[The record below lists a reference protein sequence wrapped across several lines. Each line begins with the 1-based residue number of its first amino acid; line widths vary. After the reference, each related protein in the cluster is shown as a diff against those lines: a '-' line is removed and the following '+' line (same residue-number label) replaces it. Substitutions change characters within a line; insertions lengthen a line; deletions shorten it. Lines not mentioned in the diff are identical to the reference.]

1 MPTWILIVIV
11 AQFLY
16 AIAAIIDK
24 FIITSKKVS
33 KPFIYAFFVTLL
45 SVIPILLFAL
55 GTFNISFFGFILPTL
70 ENVSRPTLSLISM
83 TLVSAFAGFNALVS
97 LYSALRE
104 ADASDVIPVIGSVSA
119 VGTLLLSYLVLD
131 DVLTDNFL
139 IALGFFL
146 VGTVLI
152 SRLRFN
158 KKVLML
164 TLHAGLLFALKAT
177 VVKKMFVD
185 TNFDQAFF
193 WSRIGIIIFIV
204 SLLLVPRYLG
214 KITVNTK
221 KTKTSGGIWV
231 VGNAILGGLAAYI
244 TLKAIDLGNVTI
256 VQALGG
262 LQFVFLILISFFF
275 GRMIPATAGENNTI
289 KDIIQKVFAVSFM
302 IIGFYFLFI

>member
-16 AIAAIIDK
+16 AIAAIVDK

-33 KPFIYAFFVTLL
+33 KPFIYAFFVTVL
-45 SVIPILLFAL
+45 SFVPILLFAI
-55 GTFNISFFGFILPTL
+55 GSFGITIFGFQLPSI
-70 ENVSRPTLSLISM
+70 ENVSRPTISLISM

-104 ADASDVIPVIGSVSA
+104 ADASDVVPVVGSVSA
-119 VGTLLLSYLVLD
+119 VGTFLLSYLVLD
-131 DVLTDNFL
+131 DVLSDNFL

-158 KKVLML
+158 KKVLLL

-193 WSRIGIIIFIV
+193 WSRIGIFIFIA
-204 SLLLVPRYLG
+204 SLLLIPRYLG
-214 KITVNTK
+214 KITFNTN
-221 KTKTSGGIWV
+221 KTKASGGLWV
-231 VGNAILGGLAAYI
+231 VGNAILGGVAAFI

-262 LQFVFLILISFFF
+262 LQFIFLILISFFF
-275 GRMIPATAGENNTI
+275 GKLIPEQFGENNTP
-289 KDIIQKVFAVSFM
+289 KDIVQKVFAVSFM
-302 IIGFYFLFI
+302 IVGFYFLFI